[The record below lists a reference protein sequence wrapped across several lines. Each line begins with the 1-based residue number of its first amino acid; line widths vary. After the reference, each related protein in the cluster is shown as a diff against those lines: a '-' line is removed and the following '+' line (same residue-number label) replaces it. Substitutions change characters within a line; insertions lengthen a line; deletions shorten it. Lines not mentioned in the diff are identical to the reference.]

1 MVPSTLFGR
10 VLQHF
15 LSQVTFRLT
24 GEREKTYPPLIE
36 TISKLPDSWPVIH
49 SYLSLLLE
57 TEIAKFQTLHIEL
70 AMALI
75 VAKLNMPGSKFVR

>member
-15 LSQVTFRLT
+15 LSQVTFILT
-24 GEREKTYPPLIE
+24 GESEKSYPPLIE
-36 TISKLPDSWPVIH
+36 TLSKLPDSWPLIH

-57 TEIAKFQTLHIEL
+57 TEITKFKTLHIEL
-70 AMALI
+70 AMALTL
-75 VAKLNMPGSKFVR
+75 AKLNMPGSKFVR